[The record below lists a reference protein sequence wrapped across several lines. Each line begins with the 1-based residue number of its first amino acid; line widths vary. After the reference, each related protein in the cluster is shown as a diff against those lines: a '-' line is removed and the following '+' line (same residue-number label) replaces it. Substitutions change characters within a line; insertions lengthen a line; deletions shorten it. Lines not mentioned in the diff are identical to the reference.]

1 MSFREKSAWA
11 MAAVMALS
19 GLFYLR
25 LAWAVPADAPPM
37 AQLGPLVPYVL
48 AVSFASILAQIGLA
62 VFNRRDAGKPAD
74 ERERLAIHKAG
85 HWAGVVLA
93 VAVVKGAVF
102 YLWQGNGGWLLQW
115 IIGGLI
121 FSQFADYLLQVYF
134 FRRGA

>member
-19 GLFYLR
+19 GLLYLR
-25 LAWAVPADAPPM
+25 LAWTVPADAPPA
-37 AQLGPLVPYVL
+37 AQLGPLIPYVL
-48 AVSFASILAQIGLA
+48 AVSFASILVQIVLA
-62 VFNRRDAGKPAD
+62 ILNRRDAGKPAD
-74 ERERLAIHKAG
+74 ERERQAIHKAG
-85 HWAGVVLA
+85 HWAGIVLA
-93 VAVVKGAVF
+93 VVVVKGAAF